1 MSGLLIKDLLNLNS
15 NKRIYVSLIIIII
28 FFTVMNQGG
37 INFTSVYIPVLCMM
51 LTIST
56 FSYDEYSK
64 WDRYAL
70 ALPLTRR
77 DLVKGR
83 YLFAIIVLSISMIFT
98 IGLTIFNQS
107 VFKSGGTISD
117 VLVLPLIITLV
128 TGLMIA
134 VVFPLLYKFGA
145 EKGRLMLMIVYGIIG
160 ALGFIAGY
168 LIKEIRIDF
177 SSAGTV
183 LTLLLNYGV
192 YILLILSVLAFYVSY
207 RLSEKIFQAKEF

>member
-1 MSGLLIKDLLNLNS
+1 
-15 NKRIYVSLIIIII
+15 
-28 FFTVMNQGG
+28 
-37 INFTSVYIPVLCMM
+37 
-51 LTIST
+51 
-56 FSYDEYSK
+56 
-64 WDRYAL
+64 
-70 ALPLTRR
+70 
-77 DLVKGR
+77 
-83 YLFAIIVLSISMIFT
+83 
-98 IGLTIFNQS
+98 
-107 VFKSGGTISD
+107 
-117 VLVLPLIITLV
+117 
-128 TGLMIA
+128 MIA